1 MSTTTH
7 VQCSHILVKDEA
19 TANKLLEEIKGGAD
33 FGDLAKQHSSCP
45 SKSKGGDLGKF
56 GKGQMVAP
64 FEQAAFALEPGQTS
78 GPVPTQFGVHL
89 IKRTA

>member
-1 MSTTTH
+1 MSTTS

-19 TANKLLEEIKGGAD
+19 AANKLLGEINGGAD
-33 FGDLAKQHSSCP
+33 FGDLAKQHSTCP
-45 SKSKGGDLGKF
+45 SKAKGGDLGKF

-78 GPVPTQFGVHL
+78 GVVPTQFGYHI
-89 IKRTA
+89 IKRIA

>member
-1 MSTTTH
+1 MSKATQ

-19 TANKLLEEIKGGAD
+19 TAQQLLTEIKAGAD
-33 FGDLAKQHSSCP
+33 FSAKAKQHSQCP
-45 SKSKGGDLGKF
+45 SKSDGGDLGVF

-64 FEQAAFALEPGQTS
+64 FEEAAFALEPGQTS
-78 GPVPTQFGVHL
+78 GIVPTQFGFHI